1 MEQKIREEARRMRQ
15 AEARGG
21 DAGEDGDDAA
31 RAARTAA
38 AGGAAAGRAI
48 IDLDSLA
55 FAQGGHFMSKKAC
68 VLPQGSYR
76 CAQDRAFLFWQPQTW
91 LQCVALASL

>member
-21 DAGEDGDDAA
+21 GGDAGDEGDDAA
-31 RAARTAA
+31 GAARTAA

-55 FAQGGHFMSKKAC
+55 FSQGSHFMSKKAC

-76 CAQDRAFLFWQPQTW
+76 W
-91 LQCVALASL
+91 V